1 MQIYRTSLYLFR
13 ITLDIIVLILS
24 IIVSA
29 YITLTVNLNMTF
41 AINTRIILLILA
53 LSVIWY
59 FSAKVI
65 GVYDEFHSRD
75 FVTELILVIKN
86 IFVQSVA
93 AMMILFLVREEYL
106 TRYFVFMFTLVLLIS
121 LTYEKYIL
129 RRILIFLR
137 KKGRNLRSLLIIGA
151 GEVGRNFLNTVHHN
165 PHFGYRVVGFL
176 DDEKKSFL
184 NGQYLGKIRD
194 LDDVLNNNEI
204 DNVIVALPN
213 YANDKVEDVIRT
225 CEMHTTRVKIIPDY
239 FKYISNRYDITMFGP
254 FPLIA
259 VRDDRLNELHWRML
273 KRSFDFMFSL
283 LLFIFVF
290 SWLWPVLGILIKIT
304 SPGHVFF
311 KQERWGR
318 NNKKFIAYKFRS
330 MKDDITDIDE
340 NGKFRQVTKDD
351 PRVTKIGRFLRKTNL
366 DELPQFWNVLKGD
379 MSIVGPRPHPTP
391 LNLESK
397 NKVRLYMFRHLVKP
411 GITGWAQV
419 NGFRGETGDISLMQQ
434 RIDFD
439 IWYIENWTF
448 KLDMQIIL
456 TTIWKMIKGDPQAY

>member
-13 ITLDIIVLILS
+13 ITLDIIVLVLS
-24 IIVSA
+24 IILSA
-29 YITLTVNLNMTF
+29 YITLKVNLNMAF
-41 AINTRIILLILA
+41 AINARLLLLILV
-53 LSVIWY
+53 LSVTWY

-75 FVTELILVIKN
+75 FITELILTIKN
-86 IFVQSVA
+86 IFVQSIA
-93 AMMILFLVREEYL
+93 AMMVLFLVKEDTL
-106 TRYFVFMFTLVLLIS
+106 SRYFIFMFTLILLVA

-129 RRILIFLR
+129 RRVLIFLR
-137 KKGRNLRSLLIIGA
+137 GKGRNLRSLLIIGA
-151 GEVGRNFLNTVHHN
+151 GEVGRNFLDTVLQN
-165 PHFGYRVVGFL
+165 PHFGYKVLGFL
-176 DDEKKSFL
+176 DDEKKPNL
-184 NGQYLGKIRD
+184 NGQYLGKISD
-194 LDDVLNNNEI
+194 LEKVLSTNLV

-213 YANDKVEDVIRT
+213 YATDKVEDVVRT

-239 FKYISNRYDITMFGP
+239 FKFISNRYDITMFGP

-273 KRSFDFMFSL
+273 KRSFDVVFTL
-283 LLFIFVF
+283 LLFILVF
-290 SWLWPVLGILIKIT
+290 SWLWPLLGFAIKIT
-304 SPGHVFF
+304 SPGPVFF

-318 NNKKFIAYKFRS
+318 NNEKFITYKFRS
-330 MKDDITDIDE
+330 MKAGIKEVDE
-340 NGKFRQVTKDD
+340 NGKFKQATKDD
-351 PRVTKIGRFLRKTNL
+351 PRVTKIGRFLRRTNL

-419 NGFRGETGDISLMQQ
+419 NGLRGETSDMSLMQQ

-439 IWYIENWTF
+439 VWYIENWTF
-448 KLDMQIIL
+448 MFDMQIISSTL
-456 TTIWKMIKGDPQAY
+456 WKMIKGDPQAY